1 MDVHSYVAMGDSF
14 TEGLDDLT
22 PDGRVRGWADRVAER
37 LALDHP
43 GFEYANLAVRGKVLD
58 QIVADQVPVAERLRP
73 DLITF
78 CAGGND
84 IIGFAC
90 DTDDLAARFDAALGR
105 LVATGAEVL
114 IFTGFDLRRM
124 HPFIRRLRGRIAV
137 YNESMRASAER
148 HGCRCRR
155 PLGDGRAGRPAG
167 LGRRPPAPDAGRA
180 RARRAA
186 GAGVPRRAGARRLA
200 RPRGRTTSPR
210 RGCTARPRTCGGCAT
225 TSCRTSAGGCWA
237 RTPTTATCRS
247 GPSSCRSD
255 PAPAPAPP
263 YATNGTFEQC
273 HCSKVPVVRGGS
285 VQRYRTGVKSRAP
298 MCSGRRAGA

>member
-1 MDVHSYVAMGDSF
+1 MRYSSFVAIGDSF

-37 LALDHP
+37 FAAHDP

-58 QIVADQVPVAERLRP
+58 QIVADQVPVAERLAP

-105 LVATGAEVL
+105 LVATGADVL

-124 HPFIRRLRGRIAV
+124 HPFIRRLRSRIAV

-148 HGCRCRR
+148 HGCRVVDLWAMDVLADPRAWAADR
-155 PLGDGRAGRPAG
+155 LHLTPESHERVALRTLEVLGEPVAADWRAPWPDG
-167 LGRRPPAPDAGRA
+167 APTPWVA
-180 RARRAA
+180 RQAEDLRWVRDF
-186 GAGVPRRAGARRLA
+186 VMPFVRRRLRGDHA
-200 RPRGRTTSPR
+200 WDGYQPKRPELSP
-210 RGCTARPRTCGGCAT
+210 
-225 TSCRTSAGGCWA
+225 
-237 RTPTTATCRS
+237 
-247 GPSSCRSD
+247 
-255 PAPAPAPP
+255 
-263 YATNGTFEQC
+263 F
-273 HCSKVPVVRGGS
+273 
-285 VQRYRTGVKSRAP
+285 
-298 MCSGRRAGA
+298 